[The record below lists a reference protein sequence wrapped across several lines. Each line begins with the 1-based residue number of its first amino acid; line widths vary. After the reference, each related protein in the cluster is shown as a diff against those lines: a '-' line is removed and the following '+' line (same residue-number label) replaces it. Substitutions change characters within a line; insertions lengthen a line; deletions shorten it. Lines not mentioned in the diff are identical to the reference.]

1 MARQQHKS
9 KKHFQIEKTKRNVFL
24 IVVVASMVLS
34 VSLVLGKFIFD
45 WSQFNARVWSAQS
58 ESIDTLNSNIA
69 NAEQVINEYRAF
81 EGTSDIKPEQILDA
95 LPANYD
101 LSAWNSSLQFI
112 VGLNSLKL
120 ESITGDDLSLQT
132 DDSSNEPSPQEFE
145 FQLEANGEYGK
156 VQSLVSDLNRSIRP
170 VALDQ
175 LTLSGSPDNITIE
188 AAGHTYYQPSQSLDF
203 SSEEIR

>member
-1 MARQQHKS
+1 MAKQQRKS
-9 KKHFQIEKTKRNVFL
+9 KKHFQIEKTKKNVFL
-24 IVVVASMVLS
+24 IVIVASMVLS

-58 ESIDTLNSNIA
+58 EAIDTLNSNIA
-69 NAEQVINEYRAF
+69 NAEQVINEYQAF

-112 VGLNSLKL
+112 AGLNSLDL
-120 ESITGDDLSLQT
+120 ESITGDDLSLDT
-132 DDSSNEPSPQEFE
+132 EAKSNEPSPQEFT
-145 FQLEANGEYGK
+145 FGLEANGDYKK
-156 VQSLVSDLNRSIRP
+156 VQSFVGDFNRSIRP
-170 VALDQ
+170 IALDQ
-175 LTLSGSPDNITIE
+175 LTLSGSPDNITVE
-188 AAGHTYYQPSQSLDF
+188 VNGRTFYQPAQSLDF